1 MFVAGFYEIQR
12 ALVDLQLRGGEQ
24 SGATVSGR
32 CKSGNDFITPLPLR
46 FNVFW
51 QVFMKFSEP
60 WWTFSREK
68 GNRAVPI
75 LFGNFTD
82 GRKAGATGVTDN
94 KMAQVTSPFKWIV
107 SRDE

>member
-1 MFVAGFYEIQR
+1 
-12 ALVDLQLRGGEQ
+12 
-24 SGATVSGR
+24 
-32 CKSGNDFITPLPLR
+32 
-46 FNVFW
+46 
-51 QVFMKFSEP
+51 MKFSEP